1 MPESTGIRAHTALY
15 FLSRYLQS
23 QWVALSVKCETSE
36 PLSIVRQSA
45 TQLPAHQN
53 SLLAASGIPRCCL
66 SPGTA
71 QRQRNPEVKRFIR
84 PTPLFSQHL

>member
-1 MPESTGIRAHTALY
+1 MNVEIGTEAAQFLEKEYKNGISL
-15 FLSRYLQS
+15 LCGNL
-23 QWVALSVKCETSE
+23 
-36 PLSIVRQSA
+36 A

-53 SLLAASGIPRCCL
+53 SLMATRAIPCFCL

-84 PTPLFSQHL
+84 ATLLFSQHL